1 MGRTYA
7 ISDVHGMGHLLDQ
20 MLEKI
25 AFSEADRLYVLGDLI
40 DRGPDPAGV
49 LDLAMERKNIIALK
63 GNHEDAFV
71 DWYDTVPDKIHN
83 RYYYNTYDFLMDS
96 RRTRER
102 LPEYVEFMRKMPL
115 YKKLRI
121 DGECWLLAHACTE
134 EVLSFWKRKER
145 MLWSTEMIDRG
156 KGIPGYHSVVG
167 HVPAFTIRG
176 NTNRPA
182 KIWHSEDGW
191 LTDIDCGAAFP
202 AFGGRL
208 GCLCLETG
216 ETAVPVEKAQEGKA
230 ADTRRRKGRQADYE
244 TTFFKGMDIP
254 ARYGKPVYV
263 RREYHERIAKISVM
277 LTGGKVSLSAYI
289 DNVLAQHFE
298 QYREEIEA
306 AYAGKLE
313 NLY

>member
-102 LPEYVEFMRKMPL
+102 LPEYVEFMASFQLFHRTVHAHPDRIPL
-115 YKKLRI
+115 PGPVSWRAVARQIRI
-121 DGECWLLAHACTE
+121 
-134 EVLSFWKRKER
+134 LSFR
-145 MLWSTEMIDRG
+145 
-156 KGIPGYHSVVG
+156 
-167 HVPAFTIRG
+167 
-176 NTNRPA
+176 
-182 KIWHSEDGW
+182 
-191 LTDIDCGAAFP
+191 FP
-202 AFGGRL
+202 
-208 GCLCLETG
+208 
-216 ETAVPVEKAQEGKA
+216 
-230 ADTRRRKGRQADYE
+230 
-244 TTFFKGMDIP
+244 
-254 ARYGKPVYV
+254 
-263 RREYHERIAKISVM
+263 
-277 LTGGKVSLSAYI
+277 
-289 DNVLAQHFE
+289 
-298 QYREEIEA
+298 
-306 AYAGKLE
+306 
-313 NLY
+313 

>member
-121 DGECWLLAHACTE
+121 VGNVGFLPMPVQKRCFHFGKEKNECFG
-134 EVLSFWKRKER
+134 VLK
-145 MLWSTEMIDRG
+145 
-156 KGIPGYHSVVG
+156 
-167 HVPAFTIRG
+167 
-176 NTNRPA
+176 
-182 KIWHSEDGW
+182 
-191 LTDIDCGAAFP
+191 
-202 AFGGRL
+202 
-208 GCLCLETG
+208 
-216 ETAVPVEKAQEGKA
+216 
-230 ADTRRRKGRQADYE
+230 
-244 TTFFKGMDIP
+244 
-254 ARYGKPVYV
+254 
-263 RREYHERIAKISVM
+263 
-277 LTGGKVSLSAYI
+277 
-289 DNVLAQHFE
+289 
-298 QYREEIEA
+298 
-306 AYAGKLE
+306 
-313 NLY
+313 

>member
-25 AFSEADRLYVLGDLI
+25 AFSEADRLYVLGDMI

-167 HVPAFTIRG
+167 HVRLLRFVEIRIDRQRSG
-176 NTNRPA
+176 TVRM
-182 KIWHSEDGW
+182 DG
-191 LTDIDCGAAFP
+191 
-202 AFGGRL
+202 
-208 GCLCLETG
+208 
-216 ETAVPVEKAQEGKA
+216 
-230 ADTRRRKGRQADYE
+230 
-244 TTFFKGMDIP
+244 
-254 ARYGKPVYV
+254 
-263 RREYHERIAKISVM
+263 
-277 LTGGKVSLSAYI
+277 
-289 DNVLAQHFE
+289 
-298 QYREEIEA
+298 
-306 AYAGKLE
+306 
-313 NLY
+313 

>member
-1 MGRTYA
+1 MPDPVRDPGLVSGGCQTAAARGSQGPDPLRRDGDPRPVPLHGRHRSAGAAGLRTMAGARYGWPDGVPVPLA
-7 ISDVHGMGHLLDQ
+7 RLRRVRAAAGAGGRLSHRRPHGGG
-20 MLEKI
+20 
-25 AFSEADRLYVLGDLI
+25 AVRL
-40 DRGPDPAGV
+40 RGPDPAGV

-208 GCLCLETG
+208 GCLCLVTG
-216 ETAVPVEKAQEGKA
+216 EEYYV
-230 ADTRRRKGRQADYE
+230 ADAE
-244 TTFFKGMDIP
+244 ILTT
-254 ARYGKPVYV
+254 
-263 RREYHERIAKISVM
+263 
-277 LTGGKVSLSAYI
+277 
-289 DNVLAQHFE
+289 
-298 QYREEIEA
+298 
-306 AYAGKLE
+306 
-313 NLY
+313 

>member
-7 ISDVHGMGHLLDQ
+7 ISDVHGMGHLLDR

-25 AFSEADRLYVLGDLI
+25 AFSEADRLYILGDLI

-96 RRTRER
+96 RRPRER
-102 LPEYVEFMRKMPL
+102 LPEYVDFIRKMPL

-191 LTDIDCGAAFP
+191 LTDIDCGAAYP

-216 ETAVPVEKAQEGKA
+216 EEYYV
-230 ADTRRRKGRQADYE
+230 ADAE
-244 TTFFKGMDIP
+244 ILTT
-254 ARYGKPVYV
+254 
-263 RREYHERIAKISVM
+263 
-277 LTGGKVSLSAYI
+277 
-289 DNVLAQHFE
+289 
-298 QYREEIEA
+298 
-306 AYAGKLE
+306 
-313 NLY
+313 

>member
-102 LPEYVEFMRKMPL
+102 LPEYVELTCKSSLYPTLFKSSLALTNEMENVKIIIMTKINLFLIIIFPL
-115 YKKLRI
+115 
-121 DGECWLLAHACTE
+121 
-134 EVLSFWKRKER
+134 
-145 MLWSTEMIDRG
+145 
-156 KGIPGYHSVVG
+156 
-167 HVPAFTIRG
+167 
-176 NTNRPA
+176 N
-182 KIWHSEDGW
+182 
-191 LTDIDCGAAFP
+191 
-202 AFGGRL
+202 
-208 GCLCLETG
+208 
-216 ETAVPVEKAQEGKA
+216 
-230 ADTRRRKGRQADYE
+230 
-244 TTFFKGMDIP
+244 FFKLL
-254 ARYGKPVYV
+254 V
-263 RREYHERIAKISVM
+263 RNLKFF
-277 LTGGKVSLSAYI
+277 L
-289 DNVLAQHFE
+289 
-298 QYREEIEA
+298 
-306 AYAGKLE
+306 LE
-313 NLY
+313 